1 MKILA
6 TVDRTGGTGRL
17 DGISLEELHEA
28 REQTEGGTPRDES
41 SLQLSA
47 FRPDPGPGSVPHR
60 DHGRDVAPAA
70 TGRHLNRQGCETDMS
85 DAADRAAVG
94 TGVGA

>member
-17 DGISLEELHEA
+17 DDISLEELHEV

-41 SLQLSA
+41 SLQL
-47 FRPDPGPGSVPHR
+47 
-60 DHGRDVAPAA
+60 VANRA